1 MLVAAPKATNTGTAK
16 SFRGGF
22 RVSKAVCAIAFV
34 CDWAMASAIVLIVNR
49 THPYHRQK

>member
-1 MLVAAPKATNTGTAK
+1 MLVAAPKAANAGTAK

-34 CDWAMASAIVLIVNR
+34 FDAAFGARSYLS
-49 THPYHRQK
+49 